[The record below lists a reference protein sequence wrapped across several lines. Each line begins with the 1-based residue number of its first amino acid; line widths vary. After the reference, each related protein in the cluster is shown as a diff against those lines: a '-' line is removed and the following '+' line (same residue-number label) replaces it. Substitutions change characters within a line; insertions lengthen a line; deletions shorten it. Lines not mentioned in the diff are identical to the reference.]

1 MKSLFTSHG
10 DGVGGGTLTLIHI
23 GVLLFD
29 ARVFGR
35 QHAKLGW
42 GVPLRT
48 LPRILSSE
56 GLSQSIR
63 GSQPICSLR

>member
-10 DGVGGGTLTLIHI
+10 DGVGRCALALIHI
-23 GVLLFD
+23 GVLLLMLESLVD
-29 ARVFGR
+29 NMQNWG
-35 QHAKLGW
+35 G

-48 LPRILSSE
+48 LPRTLSSE
-56 GLSQSIR
+56 GALQSIR